1 MAQVPQAATPAQR
14 YLGITSKILPSVNER
29 NPYLKEQVGQ
39 AIFEFVNMLVVQE
52 RAPKITGML
61 IELPVDQIKA
71 FMGSFEALQAKVNE
85 ATELIDQAEK
95 QGINT
100 QI

>member
-1 MAQVPQAATPAQR
+1 MF
-14 YLGITSKILPSVNER
+14 
-29 NPYLKEQVGQ
+29 VGK
-39 AIFEFVNMLVVQE
+39 E

-71 FMGSFEALQAKVNE
+71 YMNSLDALQSKVNE

-95 QGINT
+95 VAEEAKDQ
-100 QI
+100 QKA